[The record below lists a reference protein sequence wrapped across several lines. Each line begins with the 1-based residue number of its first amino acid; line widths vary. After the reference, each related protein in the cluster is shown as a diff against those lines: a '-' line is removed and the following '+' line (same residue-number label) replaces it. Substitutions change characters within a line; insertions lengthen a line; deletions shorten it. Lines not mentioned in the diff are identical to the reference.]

1 MYLKYAALEIQ
12 PVTNKVGTILD
23 NGCLENNI
31 NMIQLNIYWDIENDI
46 TCFCSE
52 SIRNTRY
59 KDEQNKKLNNMIT
72 NIDTI
77 VDFVSWLSK
86 FPLPFLVPVELLDN
100 DNRLPLLAELISV
113 GEYSPIL

>member
-1 MYLKYAALEIQ
+1 MM
-12 PVTNKVGTILD
+12 ILM
-23 NGCLENNI
+23 NI
-31 NMIQLNIYWDIENDI
+31 NGDLKNYI

-59 KDEQNKKLNNMIT
+59 KDEQNKKLNNTIT

-100 DNRLPLLAELISV
+100 DNLLPLLDELISV
-113 GEYSPIL
+113 GEKSPIFKS

>member
-1 MYLKYAALEIQ
+1 MNIKGDLKKY
-12 PVTNKVGTILD
+12 
-23 NGCLENNI
+23 
-31 NMIQLNIYWDIENDI
+31 I

-59 KDEQNKKLNNMIT
+59 KDEQNKKLNNTIT

-100 DNRLPLLAELISV
+100 DNRLPLLDELISV
-113 GEYSPIL
+113 GEKSPIL